1 MNPQPASLLTTG
13 ATTHF
18 HCTLVLT
25 IPGNECTWGWMK
37 HAGICNDSKQ
47 SMISILDRLGSQRP
61 ELSPLA
67 IALINDAVRST
78 SAAEATD
85 VPEPFAI
92 HLALDYELECR
103 NLVISHRPI
112 HLAHDYELAALWTS
126 QISRSMFLG
135 QTLTKY
141 YDFAA

>member
-1 MNPQPASLLTTG
+1 
-13 ATTHF
+13 
-18 HCTLVLT
+18 
-25 IPGNECTWGWMK
+25 
-37 HAGICNDSKQ
+37 
-47 SMISILDRLGSQRP
+47 MISILDRLGSQRP
-61 ELSPLA
+61 ELSHFA

-78 SAAEATD
+78 LAAGATN
-85 VPEPFAI
+85 VLELFAI

-126 QISRSMFLG
+126 LISRSMFPG

-141 YDFAA
+141 YYFDA